1 MHVHRFFLIHFT
13 LPSLFLLAVEYF
25 VVGNRELLATPRQKI
40 SATQLLWQLSDEAGN
55 STQKGHTDFLSSQTG
70 HNPPSHDDVFHDI
83 SVT

>member
-55 STQKGHTDFLSSQTG
+55 STQKGHTDSLHRLSKFTDGAQS
-70 HNPPSHDDVFHDI
+70 PFS
-83 SVT
+83 